1 MGGLAL
7 GSGDGPAARST
18 APAAAPAPLRRPGAE
33 PPATATATTTAAAAS
48 GSSED
53 AYSAA
58 EASMLQK
65 VIRTGLITNKND
77 IEVQRAD
84 PTSPLY
90 SVKSFEALN
99 L

>member
-7 GSGDGPAARST
+7 GSGDGRGAARST
-18 APAAAPAPLRRPGAE
+18 APAAA
-33 PPATATATTTAAAAS
+33 AAAAAAAPAPAATGDGAAS
-48 GSSED
+48 SSED
-53 AYSAA
+53 TYSAA

-84 PTSPLY
+84 PSSPLY